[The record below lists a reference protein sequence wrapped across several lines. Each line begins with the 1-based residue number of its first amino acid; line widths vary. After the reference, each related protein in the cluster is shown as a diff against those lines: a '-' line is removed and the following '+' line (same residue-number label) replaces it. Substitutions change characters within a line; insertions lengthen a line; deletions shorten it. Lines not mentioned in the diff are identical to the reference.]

1 MKKLCILP
9 LQYIWN
15 IIIFFQIIN
24 CDVKKNFMTYII
36 DSNKIIVFTIL
47 SDAYDTLKIVILL

>member
-1 MKKLCILP
+1 MLKFIIMDKQVHYPKKKHFIMKKLCILP

-24 CDVKKNFMTYII
+24 CDVKK
-36 DSNKIIVFTIL
+36 KI
-47 SDAYDTLKIVILL
+47 YDIYN